1 MNYAIPLYE
10 CRKEE
15 KEGRI
20 SMYSCVVEIGGIK
33 YIGASAS
40 TKKEAEIKAARTA
53 LLAIQTAVPI
63 SEDHTSNSA
72 YTVIPQKKKAS
83 DLAISSQE
91 TKSPLKPKKGRF
103 KKQYR
108 KKRRPTNR
116 DGSTGGTTHLEVNT
130 DGQAG
135 VGLPVTDAASSEPD
149 AAAGFRVDMAGQ
161 EGMKVYAVD
170 TLNSHGKTN
179 GGSNVYEDIQRQ
191 ESSVTNIGSSHGDSG
206 KSETCSTYDGHLEN
220 AVVPFDDRSKDW
232 GSTVTDVKLL

>member
-15 KEGRI
+15 KEGRMP
-20 SMYSCVVEIGGIK
+20 MYSCVVEIGSIK
-33 YIGASAS
+33 YIGASAP

-63 SEDHTSNSA
+63 SEDHTGSSI

-91 TKSPLKPKKGRF
+91 TKASLKPKKGRF

-108 KKRRPTNR
+108 KRKRPAKK
-116 DGSTGGTTHLEVNT
+116 DDSSGGTAHSEANA

-135 VGLPVTDAASSEPD
+135 VEPTVPDTVSSEPK
-149 AAAGFRVDMAGQ
+149 VDTVGQ
-161 EGMKVYAVD
+161 GGMQVDAVD
-170 TLNSHGKTN
+170 VVDSQCKTN
-179 GGSNVYEDIQRQ
+179 GGSDIHKDGQRQ
-191 ESSVTNIGSSHGDSG
+191 EPSVAIAVGSHGDSG
-206 KSETCSTYDGHLEN
+206 ESGMNTCSRHDGHVEN
-220 AVVPFDDRSKDW
+220 AGVQA
-232 GSTVTDVKLL
+232 TDAN

>member
-15 KEGRI
+15 REGRI

-33 YIGASAS
+33 YIGASAT

-53 LLAIQTAVPI
+53 LLAIQTAVPV

-91 TKSPLKPKKGRF
+91 TKAPLKPKKGRF

-108 KKRRPTNR
+108 KKRRPTNK

-135 VGLPVTDAASSEPD
+135 VVLPVTDAASSEPD

-161 EGMKVYAVD
+161 EGIKVYGVE
-170 TLNSHGKTN
+170 THGKTN

-191 ESSVTNIGSSHGDSG
+191 ESSVINVGSSHGDSG
-206 KSETCSTYDGHLEN
+206 KSETCSTYDGHVEN
-220 AVVPFDDRSKDW
+220 AVVPFDNHRKDL